1 MRVLI
6 FMEGCPDKRDRW
18 ELYEDL
24 FLREAEKS
32 NKGWEDGLRKSHRI
46 NNQND
51 RQEYKMK
58 TGYEDISEEKL
69 VDQERVG
76 TSYY

>member
-46 NNQND
+46 NNQNV
-51 RQEYKMK
+51 R
-58 TGYEDISEEKL
+58 
-69 VDQERVG
+69 
-76 TSYY
+76 